1 MQKYDLTLKDIFK
14 DAEEGLIQLI
24 TNTKVKF
31 IRYLDVNFQTIESK
45 ESDLIFE
52 IILEDTEV
60 ILHVEFQSD
69 NDKVM
74 VYRMLRY
81 LTEIYNQYRK
91 PIYQVLIYAGKA
103 KLNMEDKLYFKLAE
117 QSFIDYRYKII
128 DLDTIEAEDI
138 LKLNIVELLPILP
151 LTKIKKDKEKHLTN
165 LINAIIKHTQDIDIN
180 TKRNILLKTEILSG
194 IKFDKYVIMKIFMEV
209 KDMFSLKQSSGYQ
222 AILEEGVQEGIEKG
236 KQLGLQEGEQL
247 GLEKGK
253 KLGLQEG
260 ELIGIKKGQIIAHL
274 EHRFGA
280 IPVKI
285 VTALKKLKSV
295 EELDIAL
302 TNVLNIKSVEEF
314 LKSLK

>member
-52 IILEDTEV
+52 SILEDTEV